1 MSSWLVM
8 LWWPVLRNRRRDT
21 GSDEAGE
28 CGAGNVQRASISR
41 WRDCMALI
49 RRASAARPF
58 MAAGATILM
67 LSLMGIGLWPTSAGA
82 NAAMAAAG
90 AAAKSAADKCGA
102 QFQGAALYSC
112 LAGVVDQLATRIQGE
127 GGNVGASL
135 AAQMRS
141 AAATVRQANKQ
152 TSVGALS
159 QLRSAIGGVAAR
171 FKSQGRDETPG
182 MNALQSA
189 ISTTIRWVQ
198 TKG

>member
-1 MSSWLVM
+1 
-8 LWWPVLRNRRRDT
+8 
-21 GSDEAGE
+21 
-28 CGAGNVQRASISR
+28 
-41 WRDCMALI
+41 
-49 RRASAARPF
+49 
-58 MAAGATILM
+58 MAAGAAVLM
-67 LSLMGIGLWPTSAGA
+67 LSLAAIGLWPTSAGA

-90 AAAKSAADKCGA
+90 SAAISGANKCGA
-102 QFQGAALYSC
+102 QFKGAPLYNC

-141 AAATVRQANKQ
+141 AAATVRQGNKEA
-152 TSVGALS
+152 SVGALS

-171 FKSQGRDETPG
+171 FKSKGRDETPG

>member
-1 MSSWLVM
+1 M
-8 LWWPVLRNRRRDT
+8 
-21 GSDEAGE
+21 G
-28 CGAGNVQRASISR
+28 
-41 WRDCMALI
+41 LI
-49 RRASAARPF
+49 RRAAAARPF
-58 MAAGATILM
+58 MAAGAAILM
-67 LSLMGIGLWPTSAGA
+67 LSLMGVALWPTSAGA

-90 AAAKSAADKCGA
+90 SAATSAANRCGA
-102 QFQGAALYSC
+102 QFKGAPLYNC

-141 AAATVRQANKQ
+141 AAATVRQANKE

-159 QLRSAIGGVAAR
+159 QLRSAIAGVGAR
-171 FKSQGRDETPG
+171 LKSKGRDETPG

>member
-1 MSSWLVM
+1 
-8 LWWPVLRNRRRDT
+8 
-21 GSDEAGE
+21 
-28 CGAGNVQRASISR
+28 
-41 WRDCMALI
+41 
-49 RRASAARPF
+49 
-58 MAAGATILM
+58 MAAGAIILL
-67 LSLMGIGLWPTSAGA
+67 LSLMGIALWPTSAGA

-90 AAAKSAADKCGA
+90 SAATSAANRCGA
-102 QFQGAALYSC
+102 QFQGAALYNC

>member
-1 MSSWLVM
+1 MRIYKQLCSINWTM
-8 LWWPVLRNRRRDT
+8 EGGFM
-21 GSDEAGE
+21 GS
-28 CGAGNVQRASISR
+28 
-41 WRDCMALI
+41 I
-49 RRASAARPF
+49 RRAPAARSF
-58 MAAGATILM
+58 MAAGVAIVM

-90 AAAKSAADKCGA
+90 AAATSAANRCGA
-102 QFQGAALYSC
+102 QFKGSALYNC

-127 GGNVGASL
+127 GNVGASL

-159 QLRSAIGGVAAR
+159 QLRSAIAGVGAR
-171 FKSQGRDETPG
+171 FKSKGRDETPG